1 MRRDACKQH
10 NNKLWGGNVI
20 KQYNVVSSTMVCGV
34 IRQHLLMLW
43 GEIWP
48 FEGGRRFGASYAK
61 ILISNKPGWQ
71 VTMELRLGGKNAIL
85 CREECRHNSQ
95 HRKKGRRNA
104 RGKEAITI
112 KNKRMQN

>member
-1 MRRDACKQH
+1 MA
-10 NNKLWGGNVI
+10 
-20 KQYNVVSSTMVCGV
+20 
-34 IRQHLLMLW
+34 
-43 GEIWP
+43 

-61 ILISNKPGWQ
+61 TLISNKPGWQ